1 MNKKTLLALVLS
13 AIFIA
18 GCSNNKQLT
27 VGSAVGGTAG
37 ALVGGMIGGM
47 FGLLASGGGIS
58 SNSNA
63 VVATGVILGGVTGGA
78 AGVALGSGIQS
89 AVEK

>member
-1 MNKKTLLALVLS
+1 MLVLIS
-13 AIFIA
+13 VLTM
-18 GCSNNKQLT
+18 GCSNKQLT

-47 FGLLASGGGIS
+47 FGLLASGGGVS
-58 SNSNA
+58 DNTDSL
-63 VVATGVILGGVTGGA
+63 TFGGLVIGGVTGG
-78 AGVALGSGIQS
+78 VLGASLGGGIQS